1 MKKNT
6 TKLIK
11 LIRPPYSP
19 LLPFNC
25 FVYKLIAYS
34 NKFIIY
40 LVLYIIGSKVVV
52 VKLGI

>member
-1 MKKNT
+1 MEKKI
-6 TKLIK
+6 TKPIK
-11 LIRPPYSP
+11 SIRPPYSP

-34 NKFIIY
+34 DKFSIY

-52 VKLGI
+52 IKLGI